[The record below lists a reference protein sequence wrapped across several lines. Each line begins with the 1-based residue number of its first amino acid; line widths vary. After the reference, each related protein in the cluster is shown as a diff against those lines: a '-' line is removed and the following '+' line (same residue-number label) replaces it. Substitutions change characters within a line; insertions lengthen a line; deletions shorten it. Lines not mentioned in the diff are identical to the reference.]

1 MLTKTDLTQI
11 GKIVRDEVQ
20 GEISPIKKDVASLK
34 QDMGGL
40 KNDLGEVKSE
50 VNQVKLEMRRG
61 FKEVR
66 KDLNTVINFF
76 DHEHLEL
83 QDRVRQLELRSG
95 FNL

>member
-1 MLTKTDLTQI
+1 MLTKTDLSQI
-11 GKIVRDEVQ
+11 EQILKSQIKPVRQDVEV
-20 GEISPIKKDVASLK
+20 LK
-34 QDMGGL
+34 QDVSGL

-50 VNQVKLEMRRG
+50 VNQVKLEMRKG